1 MWSAAMTSRLPV
13 WPWAS
18 TRVQEPCAGVRTC
31 GVSGRYSGGDRCIF
45 FAFPRR
51 SDVTDTLPD
60 RLCVDPTSRYYDE
73 KILARNVG
81 ILFNGVERTN
91 VEEYCVSEGWI
102 RSAVGK
108 TLDRRG
114 KPLTVQ
120 LKGKVEPFFK
130 D

>member
-1 MWSAAMTSRLPV
+1 MS
-13 WPWAS
+13 
-18 TRVQEPCAGVRTC
+18 
-31 GVSGRYSGGDRCIF
+31 
-45 FAFPRR
+45 
-51 SDVTDTLPD
+51 DTLPD
-60 RLCVDPTSRYYDE
+60 RLCVDPSSPWYDE

-81 ILFNGVERTN
+81 IRLNGIERTN

-114 KPLTVQ
+114 KPLTIM
-120 LKGKVEPFFK
+120 LRGKVEPFFK